1 MDNLEKKNAE
11 IRMIEDEKNR
21 IYAQSTYGD
30 LENQVSKNILD
41 QYEVVTPKTI
51 DDYWGQYLDKWGSY
65 LD

>member
-1 MDNLEKKNAE
+1 
-11 IRMIEDEKNR
+11 MIEDEKNR